1 MQHCLKAG
9 TLAVVLLVMITSC
22 SPFQKLQKTGTDDQ
36 KYQAAV
42 TYFKKGEFYR
52 AGLLFEEL
60 IPILKGSTESEMAQF
75 YRAHCEY
82 QQQNYQL
89 SSFHFKQFYETFA
102 RSDYAHEAMYFY
114 ALSLYKD
121 SPNYNLDQS
130 NTLTAMAALQDFIN
144 AHPQSPFR
152 QECTQ
157 YIAVLRDKL
166 ELKAYDKAKQ
176 YYKTSAA
183 NIANYRSSVVSI
195 TNFLREYPDSKYN
208 EELAYLR
215 VDAQYNLAKNSFVDK
230 LKERHQEVVTYYLA
244 LVDKFPKSTDLK
256 KAERMY
262 EDSRKELETIA
273 NQEKEKL
280 NQQQKPAKVTA
291 TTAN

>member
-1 MQHCLKAG
+1 
-9 TLAVVLLVMITSC
+9 
-22 SPFQKLQKTGTDDQ
+22 
-36 KYQAAV
+36 
-42 TYFKKGEFYR
+42 
-52 AGLLFEEL
+52 
-60 IPILKGSTESEMAQF
+60 
-75 YRAHCEY
+75 
-82 QQQNYQL
+82 
-89 SSFHFKQFYETFA
+89 
-102 RSDYAHEAMYFY
+102 
-114 ALSLYKD
+114 LYKD

-144 AHPQSPFR
+144 AHPESPFR

-215 VDAQYNLAKNSFVDK
+215 VDAQYHLAKNSFCRQV
-230 LKERHQEVVTYYLA
+230 ERAASGSRDLLPGIGGQIPE
-244 LVDKFPKSTDLK
+244 KFGPQKGRADVRGQPQRAGNHCGPGKRTIKSAT
-256 KAERMY
+256 KAG
-262 EDSRKELETIA
+262 
-273 NQEKEKL
+273 
-280 NQQQKPAKVTA
+280 
-291 TTAN
+291 